1 MVVEVT
7 ALETA
12 TKAAETARAAL
23 IAHDQQREVL
33 ADESRKCARKV
44 RDLRAQIVIEQR
56 RRK

>member
-1 MVVEVT
+1 MT

-33 ADESRKCARKV
+33 AAESRKCARIV
-44 RDLRAQIVIEQR
+44 CDLRAQFVIEQR
-56 RRK
+56 RKS